1 MLNSFT
7 YILAALLLLI
17 VARAQSPRAV
27 TNVVE
32 TYDVPQGCVKL
43 SLPHPM
49 AFREIYA
56 KDPRLR
62 LF

>member
-7 YILAALLLLI
+7 HILAVLLLLI
-17 VARAQSPRAV
+17 VARPQCSRAT

-32 TYDVPQGCVKL
+32 THGVPQGCVKL
-43 SLPHPM
+43 WLPHTDKI
-49 AFREIYA
+49 RNIYA

-62 LF
+62 SI

>member
-7 YILAALLLLI
+7 YILAALLLLT
-17 VARAQSPRAV
+17 VARAQRSRAT

-32 TYDVPQGCVKL
+32 TYDVPVGCVKL
-43 SLPHPM
+43 LLPHTNKI
-49 AFREIYA
+49 RIIYT

-62 LF
+62 LT